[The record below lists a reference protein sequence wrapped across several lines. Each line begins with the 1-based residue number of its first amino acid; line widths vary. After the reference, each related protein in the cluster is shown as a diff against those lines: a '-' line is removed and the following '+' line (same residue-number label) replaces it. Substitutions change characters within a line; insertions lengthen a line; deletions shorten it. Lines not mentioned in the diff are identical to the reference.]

1 MWFSDIYRP
10 TRAGLKVKRFFL
22 VLSVGLLSVLSG
34 CATKYIEILE
44 PDIVMY
50 GGEVDYRVQ
59 PGDTLKVMSTKI
71 CISGRGTCFE
81 VKDMKTGK
89 TGYVSE
95 KRMLERHRIY
105 TEEKQKEK

>member
-1 MWFSDIYRP
+1 M
-10 TRAGLKVKRFFL
+10 KRFYMVVTGSFL
-22 VLSVGLLSVLSG
+22 ILISG

-50 GGEVDYRVQ
+50 GGEVDYRVE
-59 PGDTLKVMSTKI
+59 PGDTLKVISSKI
-71 CISGRGTCFE
+71 CIDGSGTCFE

-105 TEEKQKEK
+105 TEEK